1 MGDKHPS
8 LAVREGTSPAAF
20 AVRQLHSLDRQSQ
33 GNLQDRGF
41 RQGRHTVGKE
51 KEPSRHELRQ
61 VVPVPK
67 TILQEGDHEE
77 DGEESE
83 TGLPVLP
90 SLPPLTLTVVTVA
103 ALPLRA
109 GIMF

>member
-1 MGDKHPS
+1 MW
-8 LAVREGTSPAAF
+8 AF
-20 AVRQLHSLDRQSQ
+20 NFFLS
-33 GNLQDRGF
+33 
-41 RQGRHTVGKE
+41 
-51 KEPSRHELRQ
+51 EPSSHELRQ
-61 VVPVPK
+61 VVPVPE

-109 GIMF
+109 GIMFWARSTVIQPS